1 MRAEKLYLVVRADL
15 PAGQQAVQACHALRG
30 FVEDHPEEDRRWFRS
45 SNHLAMLQTP
55 TEASLLRLKEQA
67 EQ

>member
-1 MRAEKLYLVVRADL
+1 MGAEKLYIVVRGDL
-15 PAGQQAVQACHALRG
+15 PPGHQAVQAAHAGMQFL
-30 FVEDHPEEDRRWFRS
+30 FDHPGEGSRWYTT